1 MRAANIT
8 ALILV
13 IIGALNWLLVGL
25 LGFDLVAWLFA
36 DGFGTLSTLSRIV
49 YLLVGL
55 AGVWLLFT
63 LLPQASTNREWD
75 EAHGMAT

>member
-1 MRAANIT
+1 MRAANVL

-13 IIGALNWLLVGL
+13 IVGAVNWLLVGL

-36 DGFGTLSTLSRIV
+36 AGFGTLSTLSRVV
-49 YLLVGL
+49 YVLVGL

-63 LLPQASTNREWD
+63 LLPRESTGRAWD